1 MLWPIR
7 QESLGDKFLRIL
19 LYSLFL
25 DLSLFPHGGLPVLR
39 TPYTGGF
46 IVSRGTARGTARL
59 PERMIA
65 VLNQEQQTRDY
76 AGSMSGFV
84 VQSI

>member
-1 MLWPIR
+1 M
-7 QESLGDKFLRIL
+7 
-19 LYSLFL
+19 
-25 DLSLFPHGGLPVLR
+25 LR

-46 IVSRGTARGTARL
+46 IVSRGTAGL
-59 PERMIA
+59 PET

-84 VQSI
+84 VQLI

>member
-46 IVSRGTARGTARL
+46 IVSRGTARL